1 MFRLG
6 MNQRHLKKEGSN
18 RKYVTK
24 EEDGRS
30 NRMVVVSEPAIQ
42 FSADEKEWLRALNM
56 SHVRVQTRMPNNFKI
71 YEVS

>member
-1 MFRLG
+1 
-6 MNQRHLKKEGSN
+6 MNQRRLKKEGSN